1 MEDNT
6 DIVKNLIAETDAKEQ
21 EELTQFENAPLQLRC
36 GQWCCFPDGV
46 YRLVEVKG
54 QEALKKVY
62 ASYQQILIS
71 GIVEDIE
78 TSMVKYILSFETP
91 CNHGYRWKKIEVNA
105 STCSTKRNIV
115 KLSDMGVEVT
125 DGTAVELVRYL
136 SDQVRLNRD
145 LIPRYNAISHMGWI
159 NSHFF
164 PYDES
169 IRFNGGNEEQKIV
182 DAIQVSEGNLEDWCK
197 VAEKARTNFVTRIL
211 LDASFASI
219 LIEKLGVQCFVVHLW
234 GKSGHGKTVALYLSA
249 SIWGKPV
256 TICTTASSTLN
267 AVSNRAAF
275 FKNLPIMVDEMQ
287 LAGQNQDKLIYRLTE
302 GKEKE
307 RLGRNSE
314 KKDQKEWKLISMT
327 NGEKP
332 ILNDNSGAGAVNRV
346 IELETQGPLFDGFQ
360 SVIQTISE
368 NYGHAGRIFV
378 EYVQE
383 LNQERLKR
391 EYSEI
396 CRRLQ
401 SYNTTGKQISS
412 VATLFLADRLVRKLL
427 FKNEEELK
435 LEQVEVITKPEEE
448 ISIANRAYEF
458 ALNWVATNRNCFA
471 EKGKDFYGN
480 KLLGELDGDYCF
492 VNSTAFKEA
501 LQSGGF
507 SFDSVKK
514 EWAKLRYIE
523 RDASKKY
530 THGRT
535 IRGISA
541 RYVKLNIA
549 QRDSHGFEPIQEE
562 LPFV

>member
-6 DIVKNLIAETDAKEQ
+6 DIVKNLIAEIDAKEQ

-54 QEALKKVY
+54 QETLKKVY

-159 NSHFF
+159 NSRFF

-182 DAIQVSEGNLEDWCK
+182 DAIQVSKGNLEDWCM

-314 KKDQKEWKLISMT
+314 RKEQKEWKLVSMT

-368 NYGHAGRIFV
+368 NYGHAGKIFV

-396 CRRLQ
+396 CRKLQ

-412 VATLFLADRLVRKLL
+412 VATLLLADRLVGRCL
-427 FKNEEELK
+427 FGNEEELE
-435 LEQVEVITKPEEE
+435 LDQIEVITKPEEE
-448 ISIANRAYEF
+448 ISTANRAYEF

-471 EKGKDFYGN
+471 EKGMEFYGS

-514 EWAKLRYIE
+514 EWAELEYIE

-530 THGRT
+530 THGKT
-535 IRGISA
+535 IRGILA
-541 RYVKLNIA
+541 RYVKLNIV
-549 QRDSHGFEPIQEE
+549 QRDSDGFEPIQEE